1 MAEIDEKNIAV
12 AIQQEKIWSLWR
24 KFFLRTVVIY
34 VVQLCVP
41 LNPMFYTRLFSFG
54 EGGGRSWQAVSRW
67 TGFSLPR
74 YVSVGTDIWELY
86 SYINLLV
93 AFVVALFL
101 AAVWSAFDRKG
112 TEVNIKYNILYYWT
126 LVVARYTAALGII
139 AWGFKKFVPKQ
150 MELPSR
156 TFLETP
162 FGDFSEQK
170 IYWQY
175 VRISQPYEVFLGFAE
190 ITIGLLLLFRKTTVL
205 GAFLLAIV
213 LFNVCLAN
221 HAYDGM
227 VHVGSFLY
235 TVAGVII
242 LWPYVTPIWKLFITG
257 ETVTPYHYAPAFDRK
272 WQVIVRGGIK
282 VLIMLVFVVY
292 NYYLHLNDYVG
303 YRYPHESPG
312 LPNTAGTY
320 EVIEF
325 RLNDEII
332 PYSPLDSVR
341 WQDAIFE
348 DWSTLTVLL
357 NKKQHMD
364 NANTGRNEMESSLNR
379 RFEFRGVGGGRHYF
393 DYQTDT
399 IKQILYLTNK
409 NKMHRDETFVLHYTK
424 PTPNRLVLEGTNQ
437 RNDSLFVILE
447 KREKQY
453 VLKSELIDWYYDYK

>member
-12 AIQQEKIWSLWR
+12 AIQQEKTWSLRR

-34 VVQLCVP
+34 VIQLCIP

-54 EGGGRSWQAVSRW
+54 EGGSRSWQAVSRW

-74 YVSVGTDIWELY
+74 YVNIGTDIWELY
-86 SYINLLV
+86 SYINLVV

-112 TEVNIKYNILYYWT
+112 TEINIKYNILYYWT
-126 LVVARYTAALGII
+126 LVVTRYTAALGII

-175 VRISQPYEVFLGFAE
+175 VGISQPYEVFLGFAE
-190 ITIGLLLLFRKTTVL
+190 VSIVLLFLFRKTTAL

-213 LFNVCLAN
+213 LFNVCVAN

-242 LWPYVTPIWKLFITG
+242 LWPYTKPIWKVFITG
-257 ETVTPYHYAPAFDRK
+257 ETVTPYHYAPAFDKK
-272 WQVIVRGGIK
+272 WQVIGHGGIK
-282 VLIMLVFVVY
+282 ALVILVFVVY
-292 NYYLHLNDYVG
+292 SYYLHLNDHVG
-303 YRYPHESPG
+303 YRYPHDYPG

-320 EVIEF
+320 EVTEF
-325 RLNDEII
+325 KLNSKSI

-364 NANTGRNEMESSLNR
+364 NGNTARNEMESSLNR
-379 RFEFRGVGGGRHYF
+379 RFEFRGIGGGRHYF
-393 DYQTDT
+393 DYKADT
-399 IKQILYLTNK
+399 AKQVLYLQNK
-409 NKMHRDETFVLHYTK
+409 NKMHRNETFVLHYSK
-424 PTPNRLVLEGTNQ
+424 PSATRIILEGTNQ
-437 RNDSLFVILE
+437 KNDSVYVVLD
-447 KREKQY
+447 KREKNY
-453 VLKSELIDWYYDYK
+453 LLKTRLIDWYYDYK